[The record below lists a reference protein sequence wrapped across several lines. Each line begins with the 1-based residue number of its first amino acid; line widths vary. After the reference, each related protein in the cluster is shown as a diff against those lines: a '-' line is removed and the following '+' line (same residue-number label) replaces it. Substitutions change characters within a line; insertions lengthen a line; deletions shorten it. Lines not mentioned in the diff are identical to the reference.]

1 MSLFLGYFILLACA
15 FGLAAGLLYGFTAIK
30 LL

>member
-15 FGLAAGLLYGFTAIK
+15 FGLAAGLFYGLTLIK
-30 LL
+30 LI